1 MTKHINPKK
10 RYRIKTK
17 SSFFKDKYGVES
29 PIITELTRDI
39 DVFGDKWI
47 NRQYVPAVLT
57 FMLRQI
63 NDNIYN
69 TNGVAYYGKIEVP
82 DRLFSL
88 GELVF
93 FDELEPI
100 IESI

>member
-1 MTKHINPKK
+1 
-10 RYRIKTK
+10 
-17 SSFFKDKYGVES
+17 
-29 PIITELTRDI
+29 
-39 DVFGDKWI
+39 
-47 NRQYVPAVLT
+47 
-57 FMLRQI
+57 MLRQI

-69 TNGVAYYGKIEVP
+69 ANGVAYYGKIEVP

-93 FDELEPI
+93 FEELEPI